1 MPGGTFSNQVV
12 TNFMIPF
19 LIAMIVEGLEPRV
32 WIRNNVFPASA
43 FVPDKRPEAAAL
55 AALAALP
62 HPCPA
67 AHFQI
72 KWRQDTKSNYG
83 QIMIPLVKA
92 SRSLSDA
99 KTKNNF

>member
-1 MPGGTFSNQVV
+1 
-12 TNFMIPF
+12 
-19 LIAMIVEGLEPRV
+19 MIVKGLKPRV
-32 WIRNNVFPASA
+32 WIHDSTFLAPA
-43 FVPDKRPEAAAL
+43 FVPNTRPEAAAL
-55 AALAALP
+55 AALP
-62 HPCPA
+62 HPCSA

-72 KWRQDTKSNYG
+72 KWGQDTKSNHG

>member
-1 MPGGTFSNQVV
+1 MPGGTFSNQVG

-19 LIAMIVEGLEPRV
+19 LIAVIVEGLEPRV

-55 AALAALP
+55 AALP

-72 KWRQDTKSNYG
+72 KWGQDTKSNHG